1 MKVFGFSKL
10 TRGNRSLLKNGFN
23 NSKTFHVHRIL
34 KNPIKYKCH
43 YWGTSESK
51 TDHVQFQ

>member
-34 KNPIKYKCH
+34 KNPVKYKCH

-51 TDHVQFQ
+51 TDHVQFR